1 MYRSRIVYGNVC
13 KRHAHDGSKGV
24 NKIVKNSFLKN
35 LVFGVIAIFATG
47 FLPNAYATE
56 SGLSSFANSL
66 IEGKSAD
73 SRLFQKTFS
82 ISAGKVR
89 RKV

>member
-1 MYRSRIVYGNVC
+1 M
-13 KRHAHDGSKGV
+13 
-24 NKIVKNSFLKN
+24 KNSFLKN